1 MQLYDQLRARTPCLD
16 PGTRPELHLPNAAAQ
31 TRIVSVARIRLD
43 SRKSVRS
50 FKGIICAD
58 ISEFESRMP
67 SHAVGSLWLDARY
80 VVSRRS
86 GQFRRDSIGGSAI
99 Q

>member
-1 MQLYDQLRARTPCLD
+1 
-16 PGTRPELHLPNAAAQ
+16 
-31 TRIVSVARIRLD
+31 VARIRLD

-67 SHAVGSLWLDARY
+67 SHAV
-80 VVSRRS
+80 VSS
-86 GQFRRDSIGGSAI
+86 EPLECAENSIRPDISATLRK
-99 Q
+99 QVPNPQRHAG